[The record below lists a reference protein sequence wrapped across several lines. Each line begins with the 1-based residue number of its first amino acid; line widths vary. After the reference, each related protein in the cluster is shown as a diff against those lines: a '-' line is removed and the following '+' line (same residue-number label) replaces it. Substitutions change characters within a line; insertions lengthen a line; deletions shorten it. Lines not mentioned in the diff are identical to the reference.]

1 MTERQGGI
9 LWRLARLHP
18 GWVTLF
24 VSSGWFIFGPLTDYL
39 AAHPP
44 LAVVPITGFM
54 LFYMGYP
61 LFVLLFV
68 PGRFRSRSFRR
79 PGRAILA
86 FGFVG
91 LAGLFSSIVDEEWF
105 RTLLAN
111 RSSSSAIAFQLIWN
125 LGGVAAFLYLF
136 IGAAIALAHAEKG
149 PTARFGR
156 KLWTSLQFFYLPFCV
171 FFIHRKLRNLIVDFE
186 NGDPI
191 IANLPLEALKIERQ
205 AGGHLFLLLTERIGW
220 EDFDIYAKELLH
232 RLDGRVAET
241 RSMAIRQVW
250 NVRIETLRFR
260 LVYDGHPNRVML
272 ESESHAGDML
282 LKKLQA
288 RLAPDNRP
296 QAEAVVSVPA
306 T

>member
-1 MTERQGGI
+1 MTERQDGI

-18 GWVTLF
+18 GWVMLVVWVDQF
-24 VSSGWFIFGPLTDYL
+24 LGIGARL
-39 AAHPP
+39 AAESGSPWAAP
-44 LAVVPITGFM
+44 FLAVFI
-54 LFYMGYP
+54 LLYLGYP

-91 LAGLFSSIVDEEWF
+91 LAGLFASLVDEEWF
-105 RTLLAN
+105 RTLLAD
-111 RSSSSAIAFQLIWN
+111 RSSPFAIAFQLIWN
-125 LGGVAAFLYLF
+125 LGGLAAFFYLF

-156 KLWTSLQFFYLPFCV
+156 KLWTVLQFFYLPFCV
-171 FFIHRKLRNLIVDFE
+171 FFIHRKIRRLLQDFE

-232 RLDGRVAET
+232 RLDGGVLQT
-241 RSMAIRQVW
+241 RSVAIRQVW
-250 NVRIETLRFR
+250 NVKFETLPFR
-260 LVYDGHPNRVML
+260 LVYDGYPNRVML
-272 ESESHAGDML
+272 ESESHAGDIL
-282 LKKLQA
+282 LKQLQV
-288 RLAPDNRP
+288 RLAPP
-296 QAEAVVSVPA
+296 SSTQAEGVTSGPA